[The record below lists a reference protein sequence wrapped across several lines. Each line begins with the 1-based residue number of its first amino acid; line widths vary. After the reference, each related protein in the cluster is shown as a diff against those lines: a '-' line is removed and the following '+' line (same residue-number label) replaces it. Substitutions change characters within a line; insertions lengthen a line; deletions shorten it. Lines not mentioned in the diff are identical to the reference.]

1 MPDRRTD
8 PADASLEFLRLAG
21 EPVRWHLLQELAR
34 SDRHVREL
42 TGLVGRPQNLVSYH
56 LGKLRSAGLV
66 VARRSSADGRDAYYT
81 VALDRFSE
89 LLAAAGRSLHPGL
102 QLTRAT
108 PPTPPQGHWAARRGC
123 CSCAPATAPGPRSP
137 KRWPWPAPRAWSEA
151 FSAGSHPKP
160 VHPYAARVLRERGI
174 SFGDRHSKPL
184 SLFVATRFD
193 HVITLCDKVREVC
206 PEFPGQPGRS
216 GQIHWSIPDPAASG
230 GDDRRHPDRLPARRR
245 RTRHQD
251 RLPARGPRRPAGPGR
266 VMTSPDEPPGTVSLA
281 AIVREWGRIGCIGFG
296 GPPAHITLLRELC
309 VQRAS
314 GWMTPASSRTRSPP
328 ATCCPARPRPSWR
341 SSAPG
346 GCAAAAARWSAGPR
360 SSCPA
365 WS

>member
-1 MPDRRTD
+1 MYFRFMADRRTD
-8 PADASLEFLRLAG
+8 PADASLEFLRLTG

-108 PPTPPQGHWAARRGC
+108 PAPPAARPLGR
-123 CSCAPATAPGPRSP
+123 PARLLFLCTGNSARSQIAEALAVA
-137 KRWPWPAPRAWSEA
+137 RSEGLAEA

-230 GDDRRHPDRLPARRR
+230 GDDPATLTAFR
-245 RTRHQD
+245 Q
-251 RLPARGPRRPAGPGR
+251 
-266 VMTSPDEPPGTVSLA
+266 VA
-281 AIVREWGRIGCIGFG
+281 AELDTRIGY
-296 GPPAHITLLRELC
+296 LLAGL
-309 VQRAS
+309 
-314 GWMTPASSRTRSPP
+314 G
-328 ATCCPARPRPSWR
+328 ARPDQ
-341 SSAPG
+341 
-346 GCAAAAARWSAGPR
+346 AA
-360 SSCPA
+360 
-365 WS
+365 

>member
-1 MPDRRTD
+1 MLDQSELMYFRFMADRRTD

-42 TGLVGRPQNLVSYH
+42 TELVGRPQNLVSYH

-66 VARRSSADGRDAYYT
+66 AARRSSADGRDAYYT

-108 PPTPPQGHWAARRGC
+108 PAPPAARPPGR
-123 CSCAPATAPGPRSP
+123 PARLLFLCTGNSARSQIAEALAVA
-137 KRWPWPAPRAWSEA
+137 RSAGLAEA

-174 SFGDRHSKPL
+174 SFGDRRSKPL
-184 SLFVATRFD
+184 SLFAATRFD

-216 GQIHWSIPDPAASG
+216 GQTHWSIPDPAASG
-230 GDDRRHPDRLPARRR
+230 RDDQATLTAFRHVAAELDTRIGYLLAGIGARPDR
-245 RTRHQD
+245 
-251 RLPARGPRRPAGPGR
+251 
-266 VMTSPDEPPGTVSLA
+266 A
-281 AIVREWGRIGCIGFG
+281 A
-296 GPPAHITLLRELC
+296 
-309 VQRAS
+309 
-314 GWMTPASSRTRSPP
+314 
-328 ATCCPARPRPSWR
+328 
-341 SSAPG
+341 
-346 GCAAAAARWSAGPR
+346 
-360 SSCPA
+360 
-365 WS
+365 